1 MKYDFYNYI
10 FLFLPSVMN
19 ESQEH
24 KLQVK
29 QKFKQLK
36 CCVLVPTYNNA
47 QTIEDVIQSTLEYC
61 DEVIIVNDG
70 CTDHTSEIL
79 TKYPQ
84 LKVITHLVNQG
95 KGVGLRNGFKK
106 AVELG
111 FDYVI
116 SIDSDGQ
123 HYPKDFILFLDK
135 IEQEPGSL
143 IIGARNMTVENVPNK
158 STFGNKFSNFWFWA
172 ETGIKMPDTQ
182 SGYRLYPVQCLKN
195 ICLFTT
201 KFELEIEVIVKA
213 AWRGIPIVSV
223 PVNVY
228 YAPEGERVSHFIP
241 SRDSTRISFLNTY
254 LVILAALF
262 WRPVMLLR
270 SINLKNLKKVWR
282 EEVIAAHES
291 TNKKALSVGVGLFF
305 GIVPIWGFQFALAI
319 FAAIFFKLNKIIV
332 GLTAQISIPPMIP
345 FVLYASV
352 KTGEYVLGQK
362 VNLDFDKLLTI
373 ETLKNLYVYYIGAT
387 VLSMVVGIAGFLVTW
402 ILLKV
407 FGYKPSM
414 NEPKS

>member
-172 ETGIKMPDTQ
+172 ETGITMPDTQ
-182 SGYRLYPVQCLKN
+182 SGYRLYPVQRLKN
-195 ICLFTT
+195 IWLFTT

-213 AWRGIPIVSV
+213 AWRGIPVVSV
-223 PVNVY
+223 PVSVY

-262 WRPVMLLR
+262 WRPVMLIR
-270 SINLKNLKKVWR
+270 SINLKNLKKVWK
-282 EEVIAAHES
+282 EEVVAAHES

-319 FAAIFFKLNKIIV
+319 FSAVFFKLNKIIV
-332 GLTAQISIPPMIP
+332 GLSAQISVPPLIP

-352 KTGEYVLGQK
+352 KTGEFVLGK
-362 VNLDFDKLLTI
+362 EVNLDFTKLLSV

-387 VLSMVVGIAGFLVTW
+387 VLSVTAGIAGFLVTW

-407 FGYKPSM
+407 FGYKPTV
-414 NEPKS
+414 NESKS

>member
-1 MKYDFYNYI
+1 MI
-10 FLFLPSVMN
+10 
-19 ESQEH
+19 ESKDQ
-24 KLQVK
+24 KLLIK
-29 QKFKQLK
+29 QKFKQQK
-36 CCVLVPTYNNA
+36 CCVLIPTYNNA
-47 QTIEDVIQSTLEYC
+47 KTIEAVIQSTIEYC
-61 DEVIIVNDG
+61 DNIIVVNDG
-70 CTDHTSEIL
+70 CTDSTSQIL
-79 TKYPQ
+79 NKFPQ
-84 LKVITHLVNQG
+84 LTVVTHSVNKG
-95 KGVGLRNGFKK
+95 KGVGLRNGFAK
-106 AVELG
+106 AAELG
-111 FDYVI
+111 FDYAI

-123 HYPKDFILFLDK
+123 HYPKDFSVFLDK
-135 IEQEPGSL
+135 IEKEPGSL

-172 ETGIKMPDTQ
+172 ETGITLPDTQ
-182 SGYRLYPVQCLKN
+182 SGFRLYPVKRLKK
-195 ICLFTT
+195 IWLFTT

-223 PVNVY
+223 PVSVY

-262 WRPVMLLR
+262 WRPVMIIR
-270 SINLKNLKKVWR
+270 GINFKNLKKVWK

-291 TNKKALSVGVGLFF
+291 PNKKALSVGVGLFF

-319 FAAIFFKLNKIIV
+319 FSAIFFKLNKVIV
-332 GLTAQISIPPMIP
+332 GLSAQISVPPLIP

-352 KTGEYVLGQK
+352 KTGEYVLNK
-362 VNLDFDKLLTI
+362 HVNLDFTKLLSV

-387 VLSMVVGIAGFLVTW
+387 VLSIVAGVVGFIVTW
-402 ILLKV
+402 VLLKV
-407 FGYKPSM
+407 FGYKPTV

>member
-1 MKYDFYNYI
+1 MGFATIFFYFYR
-10 FLFLPSVMN
+10 LVMT
-19 ESQEH
+19 ESQEQ
-24 KLQVK
+24 KLLVK

-47 QTIEDVIQSTLEYC
+47 KTIEGVIQSTLEYC
-61 DEVIIVNDG
+61 DDVIIINDG
-70 CTDHTSEIL
+70 CTDNTSEIL
-79 TKYPQ
+79 AKYPQ
-84 LKVITHLVNQG
+84 LKVVTHPVNQG

-106 AVELG
+106 AVELD
-111 FDYVI
+111 FDYAI

-123 HYPKDFILFLDK
+123 HYPKDFILFLNK
-135 IEQEPGSL
+135 VEQEPGCL

-172 ETGIKMPDTQ
+172 ETGISLPDTQ
-182 SGYRLYPVQCLKN
+182 SGYRLYPVQRLKK
-195 ICLFTT
+195 IWLFTT

-213 AWRGIPIVSV
+213 AWRGIPVVSV
-223 PVNVY
+223 PVSVY
-228 YAPEGERVSHFIP
+228 YAPAGERVSHFIP

-262 WRPVMLLR
+262 WRPVMLIR
-270 SINLKNLKKVWR
+270 SINLKNLKRVWK
-282 EEVIAAHES
+282 EEVVAAHES

-319 FAAIFFKLNKIIV
+319 FTAVFFKLNKIIV
-332 GLTAQISIPPMIP
+332 GLTAQISVPPLIP

-352 KTGEYVLGQK
+352 KTGEFVLGEK
-362 VNLDFDKLLTI
+362 VNLDLTKLLSI

-387 VLSMVVGIAGFLVTW
+387 VLSIVAGIAGFVVTW
-402 ILLKV
+402 ILLKL
-407 FGYKPSM
+407 FGYKPTV